1 MNIFL
6 LALKN
11 IRYRWMTQFITILLI
26 ALGIALLWTVREVQ
40 VQGEDKLQ
48 KNLASIDLVVGAK
61 GSPLQLILASIYHI
75 DAPTGNI
82 PYSEALRLSKH
93 PMVKEAVPLA
103 YGDYCQEFRI
113 LGTSHAYLDWYGVN
127 VQEGKLWGKTGETCL
142 GAEVAKTLKLKIGD
156 TFSGQ
161 HGDGEAEAGHGEYEV
176 TGILAPSGTV
186 VDQLILC
193 SISSV
198 WAVHGQST
206 VDGRQS
212 TVEGRQSTVDGQ
224 QSTVDSAHTSG
235 HGRQTDEQEITAL
248 LIRYKNPMAAIRLP
262 RMINENTSLQAA
274 APAIE
279 INRLSFMLNQGSD
292 TLKLV
297 GYALLLLALFSM
309 LVQVWMGLEER
320 KTELALLRS
329 MGFGRLKLL
338 TLLFVELSISVVLAY
353 LLGEFSGRW
362 FLANFSSELGYG
374 LAYRFDTETFGIFD
388 VQLFLMPLLVAFL
401 AVLVNTRKIYRV
413 SISDL
418 LQKA

>member
-1 MNIFL
+1 MNLFL

-26 ALGIALLWTVREVQ
+26 ALGIAMLWTVREVR

-113 LGTSHAYLDWYGVN
+113 LGTSHTYLDWYGVSL
-127 VQEGKLWGKTGETCL
+127 QEGRLWGKTGETCL
-142 GAEVAKTLKLKIGD
+142 GAEVAKTLKLKVGD

-161 HGDGEAEAGHGEYEV
+161 HGDGEAEAGHGEYV
-176 TGILAPSGTV
+176 VSGILAPSGTV
-186 VDQLILC
+186 VDQLIVC

-198 WAVHGQST
+198 WAVHG
-206 VDGRQS
+206 
-212 TVEGRQSTVDGQ
+212 EE
-224 QSTVDSAHTSG
+224 HTTSDTLD
-235 HGRQTDEQEITAL
+235 HGPWTMDHGQEITSL
-248 LIRYKNPMAAIRLP
+248 LIRYKNPMAAMRLP

-338 TLLFVELSISVVLAY
+338 AMLFLELSMTVVLAY
-353 LLGEFSGRW
+353 LLGEFAGRW

-374 LAYRFDTETFGIFD
+374 LAYRFDTGTFGIFD
-388 VQLFLMPLLVAFL
+388 AQLLLLPLLVAFL
-401 AVLVNTRKIYRV
+401 AVLVNTRKIYRI

>member
-1 MNIFL
+1 
-6 LALKN
+6 
-11 IRYRWMTQFITILLI
+11 
-26 ALGIALLWTVREVQ
+26 
-40 VQGEDKLQ
+40 
-48 KNLASIDLVVGAK
+48 
-61 GSPLQLILASIYHI
+61 
-75 DAPTGNI
+75 
-82 PYSEALRLSKH
+82 
-93 PMVKEAVPLA
+93 MVKEAVPLA

-113 LGTSHAYLDWYGVN
+113 LGTSHTYLDWYGVSL
-127 VQEGKLWGKTGETCL
+127 QEGRLWGKTGETCL

-161 HGDGEAEAGHGEYEV
+161 HGDGEAEAGHGEYV
-176 TGILAPSGTV
+176 VSGILAPSGKV

-206 VDGRQS
+206 VDGQQS
-212 TVEGRQSTVDGQ
+212 TVNGQ
-224 QSTVDSAHTSG
+224 QSTVDSAQTPG
-235 HGRQTDEQEITAL
+235 HGGHGDEQEITAL
-248 LIRYKNPMAAIRLP
+248 LIRYKNPMAAMRLP
-262 RMINENTSLQAA
+262 RMINENTSMQAA

-338 TLLFVELSISVVLAY
+338 AMLFLELCMTVVLAY
-353 LLGEFSGRW
+353 LLGEFAGRW

-388 VQLFLMPLLVAFL
+388 AQLLLLPLLVAFL
-401 AVLVNTRKIYRV
+401 AVLVNTRKIYRI

>member
-1 MNIFL
+1 MTIFL

-26 ALGIALLWTVREVQ
+26 ALGIAMLWTVREVQ

-113 LGTSHAYLDWYGVN
+113 LGTSHAYLDWYGVSL
-127 VQEGKLWGKTGETCL
+127 QDGKLWAKTGETCL
-142 GAEVAKTLKLKIGD
+142 GSEAAKTLNLKIGD

-161 HGDGEAEAGHGEYEV
+161 HGDREAEAGHGEYVV

-198 WAVHGQST
+198 WAVHEEGHGAWGIEHGVERPTVNGQ
-206 VDGRQS
+206 R
-212 TVEGRQSTVDGQ
+212 
-224 QSTVDSAHTSG
+224 STVDSQQTTVLHGQDDG
-235 HGRQTDEQEITAL
+235 HEITSL
-248 LIRYKNPMAAIRLP
+248 LIRYKNKMAAMRLP
-262 RMINENTSLQAA
+262 RMINENTSMQAA

-338 TLLFVELSISVVLAY
+338 AMLFLELSMTVMLAY
-353 LLGEFSGRW
+353 LLGEFAGRW

-388 VQLFLMPLLVAFL
+388 VQLLLMPLLVAFL
-401 AVLVNTRKIYRV
+401 AVLVNTRKIYRI

>member
-1 MNIFL
+1 MNLFL

-26 ALGIALLWTVREVQ
+26 ALGIALLWTVREVR

-113 LGTSHAYLDWYGVN
+113 LGTSHSYLDWYGVSL
-127 VQEGKLWGKTGETCL
+127 QEGRLWGKTGETCL
-142 GAEVAKTLKLKIGD
+142 GAEVAKTLKLKVGD

-161 HGDGEAEAGHGEYEV
+161 HGDGEAEAGHGDYV
-176 TGILAPSGTV
+176 VSGILAPSGTV

-206 VDGRQS
+206 VDG
-212 TVEGRQSTVDGQ
+212 Q
-224 QSTVDSAHTSG
+224 QSTVDSAQTSG
-235 HGRQTDEQEITAL
+235 HGTDKEITSL
-248 LIRYKNPMAAIRLP
+248 LIRYKNPMAAMRLP
-262 RMINENTSLQAA
+262 RMINENTSMQAA

-338 TLLFVELSISVVLAY
+338 AMLFLELSMTVVLAY
-353 LLGEFSGRW
+353 LLGEFAGRW

-374 LAYRFDTETFGIFD
+374 SAYRFDTETFGIFD
-388 VQLFLMPLLVAFL
+388 TQLLLLPLLVAFL
-401 AVLVNTRKIYRV
+401 AVLVNTRKIYRI

>member
-1 MNIFL
+1 MTIFL

-11 IRYRWMTQFITILLI
+11 IRYRWMTQFITVLLI
-26 ALGIALLWTVREVQ
+26 ALGIAMLWTVREVQ

-82 PYSEALRLSKH
+82 PYSEALRLSRH
-93 PMVKEAVPLA
+93 PMVKEAIPLA

-113 LGTSHAYLDWYGVN
+113 LGTSHSYLDWYGVN
-127 VQEGKLWGKTGETCL
+127 LQEGQLWAKTGETCL
-142 GAEVAKTLKLKIGD
+142 GAEVAKTLNLKIGD

-161 HGDGEAEAGHGEYEV
+161 HGDGEAEDGHGEYV
-176 TGILAPSGTV
+176 VAGILGPSGTV

-198 WAVHGQST
+198 WSVHG
-206 VDGRQS
+206 
-212 TVEGRQSTVDGQ
+212 ESTVDGQ
-224 QSTVDSAHTSG
+224 QSTVDGPRSTVHSLEAT
-235 HGRQTDEQEITAL
+235 TDSLQSLDKEITAL
-248 LIRYKNPMAAIRLP
+248 LIRYKNKMAAMRLP
-262 RMINENTSLQAA
+262 RMINETTSMQAA

-292 TLKLV
+292 TLKMV

-309 LVQVWMGLEER
+309 LVQVWMALEER

-329 MGFGRLKLL
+329 LGFGRFKLL
-338 TLLFVELSISVVLAY
+338 AMLFVELSITVVLAY
-353 LLGEFSGRW
+353 LLGELGGRW

-374 LAYRFDTETFGIFD
+374 LAYRFDTAHFGIFD
-388 VQLFLMPLLVAFL
+388 VQLLALPLLVAFL
-401 AVLVNTRKIYRV
+401 AVLVNTRKIYRI

-418 LQKA
+418 LQKV

>member
-11 IRYRWMTQFITILLI
+11 IRYRWMTQCITILLI
-26 ALGIALLWTVREVQ
+26 ALGITMLWTVREIQ

-61 GSPLQLILASIYHI
+61 GSPLQLILSSIYHI

-82 PYSEALRLSKH
+82 PYSEALKLSKH
-93 PMVKEAVPLA
+93 PMVKEAIPLA

-113 LGTSHAYLDWYGVN
+113 VGTSHAFLDWYAVTLK
-127 VQEGKLWGKTGETCL
+127 EGTLWGKTGETCL
-142 GAEVAKTLKLKIGD
+142 GAEAAKTLKLKIGD

-161 HGDGEAEAGHGEYEV
+161 HGDGEAESGHGEYV
-176 TGILAPSGTV
+176 VAGILAPSGTV
-186 VDQLILC
+186 LDQLILC
-193 SISSV
+193 SVSSV
-198 WAVHGQST
+198 WAVHGEST
-206 VDGRQS
+206 VNGQPSTVEQS
-212 TVEGRQSTVDGQ
+212 TVE
-224 QSTVDSAHTSG
+224 QSTVDSMQTSG
-235 HGRQTDEQEITAL
+235 HGGHEEDREITAL
-248 LIRYKNPMAAIRLP
+248 LIRYKNKMAAMRLP
-262 RMINENTSLQAA
+262 RMINETTSMQAA

-292 TLKLV
+292 TLKMV

-329 MGFGRLKLL
+329 LGFGRIKLL
-338 TLLFVELSISVVLAY
+338 AMLLVELGITVLVAY
-353 LLGEFSGRW
+353 LLGEAGGRW
-362 FLANFSSELGYG
+362 FLTNFSSELGYG
-374 LAYRFDTETFGIFD
+374 LAYRFDTSHFGSFD
-388 VQLFLMPLLVAFL
+388 VQLLLLPILVAFL
-401 AVLVNTRKIYRV
+401 AMLFHTRKIYGI

-418 LQKA
+418 LQKV

>member
-1 MNIFL
+1 MTIFL

-11 IRYRWMTQFITILLI
+11 IRYRWMTQFITVLLI
-26 ALGIALLWTVREVQ
+26 ALGIAMLWTVREVQ

-82 PYSEALRLSKH
+82 PYSEALRLSRH
-93 PMVKEAVPLA
+93 PMVKEAIPLA

-113 LGTSHAYLDWYGVN
+113 IGTSHSYLDWYGVN
-127 VQEGKLWGKTGETCL
+127 LQEGQLWAKTGETCL
-142 GAEVAKTLKLKIGD
+142 GAEVAKTLNLKIGD

-161 HGDGEAEAGHGEYEV
+161 HGDGEAEDGHGEYV
-176 TGILAPSGTV
+176 VSGILAPSGTV

-198 WAVHGQST
+198 WSVHEESAVDAPQST
-206 VDGRQS
+206 VH
-212 TVEGRQSTVDGQ
+212 GRQSTVD
-224 QSTVDSAHTSG
+224 SANK
-235 HGRQTDEQEITAL
+235 EITAL
-248 LIRYKNPMAAIRLP
+248 LIRYKNKMAAMRLP
-262 RMINENTSLQAA
+262 RMINETTSMQAA

-292 TLKLV
+292 TLKIV

-309 LVQVWMGLEER
+309 LVQVWMALEER

-329 MGFGRLKLL
+329 LGFGRFKLL
-338 TLLFVELSISVVLAY
+338 AMLFVELSITVVIAY
-353 LLGEFSGRW
+353 LLGELGGRW

-374 LAYRFDTETFGIFD
+374 LAYRFDTAQFGIFD
-388 VQLFLMPLLVAFL
+388 AQLLALPLLVAFL
-401 AVLVNTRKIYRV
+401 AVLVNTRKIYRI